1 VIILKRDVFLIV
13 IHIVKLIATKLF
25 IIITLSI
32 IMIIITK
39 VIQASK
45 LFSDLSSV
53 SIQCQLQNHKRKN
66 VKVNAVMVDAILLQ
80 LKISVHHI
88 MLLITPEEPS
98 SMPLKLSKIEL
109 KLEKPKEKPKQ
120 ESQEL
125 MPNSIKRRKRM
136 IKDKT

>member
-1 VIILKRDVFLIV
+1 
-13 IHIVKLIATKLF
+13 
-25 IIITLSI
+25 
-32 IMIIITK
+32 M
-39 VIQASK
+39 
-45 LFSDLSSV
+45 
-53 SIQCQLQNHKRKN
+53 
-66 VKVNAVMVDAILLQ
+66 KVNAVMVDVILLQ

-109 KLEKPKEKPKQ
+109 KQEKPKEKPKQ

-136 IKDKT
+136 IKGRT